1 MKINY
6 KAIMF
11 AAAALVF
18 AGCKKYVDIK
28 TQGNLVPNQAI
39 NYRYLLNNTARFENN
54 PNLFDMASDDI
65 NITDAIQVTALT
77 GNLSNFYYVAS
88 YTWQPVF
95 YVAGNTSTENDLSWN
110 TMYATIFTCNTII
123 NELPNSV
130 GTDQEKAAL
139 IAEAKVHRADAY
151 LALVNAYAKPYNSA
165 TAATDLGLPLLT
177 TQTVSQSLKR
187 SSVQQVYNQI
197 ISDLTSAIDAL
208 PNTQAY
214 NTLPSKAS
222 AYAELARCYLYMN
235 NYAEA
240 NKYADLALSLRSV
253 LNDLG
258 AITTVTSA
266 NYPRRINDPEIILSK
281 IGLQNNLLSSA
292 PTVLKLSDDL
302 LGLLGTAD
310 QRYNLFTVP
319 GSTIGT
325 GYTGRFFFRERAIG
339 ETRNVGPSVPEMML
353 IRAEYFA
360 RNNDATNAM
369 LWVNRLRQK
378 RFKPADYVALT
389 ASSPADA
396 LTKVIE
402 ERRRELFGRMLRWW
416 DMRRLKNEAAFQ
428 KTYTRTFNGT
438 TYTLAPNSNRYV
450 FPIAQ
455 SLINLNPELE
465 PNP

>member
-6 KAIMF
+6 KAIVF

-28 TQGNLVPNQAI
+28 TQGNLVPNQTI
-39 NYRYLLNNTARFENN
+39 NYRYLLNNTSAFETN

-65 NITDAIQVTALT
+65 NITDATQVSSLT
-77 GNLSNFYYVAS
+77 GSLSYNYYVAS

-95 YVAGNTSTENDLSWN
+95 YPVGSTSENDLNWN
-110 TMYATIFTCNTII
+110 ASYAVILNCNTII
-123 NELPNSV
+123 NELPNSD

-139 IAEAKVHRADAY
+139 TAEAKVHRADAY
-151 LALVNAYAKPYNSA
+151 LALVNAYAKPYNA
-165 TAATDLGLPLLT
+165 VTAGTDLGLPLLT

-187 SSVQQVYNQI
+187 ASVQQIYNQI
-197 ISDLTSAIDAL
+197 LDDLTSSISAL

-222 AYAELARCYLYMN
+222 AYAELARCYLYMS
-235 NYAEA
+235 NYTEA
-240 NKYADLALSLRSV
+240 NKYADLALSLRNT

-258 AITTVTSA
+258 AITAITST
-266 NYPRRINDPEIILSK
+266 NYPRRAADPEVILSK
-281 IGLQNNLLSSA
+281 ITQGGTMA
-292 PTVLKLSDDL
+292 FTPTAFKLSDEL
-302 LGLLGTAD
+302 LTLLGTAD

-319 GSTIGT
+319 GATIGT
-325 GYTGRFFFRERAIG
+325 GYTGRFFYKERAIG

-353 IRAEYFA
+353 IKAEYFA
-360 RNNDATNAM
+360 RNNDAANAM

-389 ASSPADA
+389 ATSPADA

-402 ERRRELFGRMLRWW
+402 ERRREFFGRMLRWW

-428 KTYTRTFNGT
+428 KTYTKTFNGT
-438 TYTLAPNSNRYV
+438 TYTLTPNSDRYV

-455 SLINLNPELE
+455 SLINFNPELE

>member
-6 KAIMF
+6 KAIIF
-11 AAAALVF
+11 AAAALVL

-28 TQGNLVPNQAI
+28 TQGNLVPNQTI
-39 NYRYLLNNTARFENN
+39 NYRYLLNNTSRFENN

-77 GNLSNFYYVAS
+77 GNLSNYYYVAS

-95 YVAGNTSTENDLSWN
+95 YVAGNTSTENDLNWN
-110 TMYATIFTCNTII
+110 NMYATILSCNTII
-123 NELPNSV
+123 NELPNSD
-130 GTDQEKAAL
+130 GTEQEKTAL
-139 IAEAKVHRADAY
+139 IGEAKVHRADAY
-151 LALVNAYAKPYNSA
+151 LTLVNAYAKPFNSA
-165 TAATDLGLPLLT
+165 TAAVDLGLPLLT
-177 TQTVSQSLKR
+177 TQTVTQSLKR
-187 SSVQQVYNQI
+187 ASVQQIYDQI
-197 ISDLTSAIDAL
+197 IADLTSAIAAL
-208 PNTQAY
+208 PNAQAY

-235 NYAEA
+235 NYNEA
-240 NKYADLALSLRSV
+240 NKYADLALSLRNT

-258 AITTVTSA
+258 AITAITTG

-281 IGLQNNLLSSA
+281 IGLQTNLLSSA
-292 PTVLKLSDDL
+292 PTVLKLGDEL
-302 LGLLGTAD
+302 LTLLGTAD

-353 IRAEYFA
+353 IKAEYYA

-369 LWVNRLRQK
+369 LWVNRLREK

-402 ERRRELFGRMLRWW
+402 ERRREFFGRMLRWW
-416 DMRRLKNEAAFQ
+416 DMRRLKNEPAFQ
-428 KTYTRTFNGT
+428 RTYTRTFNGT